1 MFNILKKNK
10 SKKSDNSDN
19 SEYYNNSDYSDHYE
33 SDVELLEVYFDNN
46 VYNNSNDNNRS
57 INNNNTSLKL
67 KKKIVKLIEKNKY
80 FFIFI
85 FHILM
90 HISLLSLLE
99 PLFFFK
105 YASKI
110 ENEVFLNKLK
120 SLIVN
125 ISNNIKRI
133 EIGNTNFINFLLE
146 YFNLDSLIKIVNY
159 FNYLDKIS
167 ILSEK
172 QKNEYNNKLEF
183 KSFIPSIILLSITF
197 FYVFFIKYFINIKT
211 TYIFI
216 EHIILI
222 IFIGLYEYWFFENIL
237 LKYKP
242 ISNTEI
248 DNLFISCT
256 FNNIKNNIDIM
267 NISEY
272 EAICNL

>member
-1 MFNILKKNK
+1 MFKKKINK
-10 SKKSDNSDN
+10 TKQSDNYD
-19 SEYYNNSDYSDHYE
+19 YNDYSDHYE
-33 SDVELLEVYFDNN
+33 SDVELLEVYFNNN

-57 INNNNTSLKL
+57 VNNNTTSLKL
-67 KKKIVKLIEKNKY
+67 KKKIVKFIEKNKY

-120 SLIVN
+120 SVIVN

-133 EIGNTNFINFLLE
+133 EIDNTNFLNFLLE

-159 FNYLDKIS
+159 FNNLDKRS

-172 QKNEYNNKLEF
+172 QKNDYNNKLEF
-183 KSFIPSIILLSITF
+183 KSFIPSIILSSITF

-211 TYIFI
+211 TNIII

-242 ISNTEI
+242 ISDNEI

-272 EAICNL
+272 NAICNL